1 MRSIIVPVLSPTFV
15 HSATG
20 HCAISFGGCGCSGKG
35 SWGKRLCGYFLW
47 GEGVWAMKVGLNLNL
62 MYRREIAG
70 SGGSGGGEG
79 GKRWVR
85 RIADGKGTRTVSAP
99 GICR

>member
-1 MRSIIVPVLSPTFV
+1 
-15 HSATG
+15 
-20 HCAISFGGCGCSGKG
+20 
-35 SWGKRLCGYFLW
+35 
-47 GEGVWAMKVGLNLNL
+47 MKVGLNLNL